1 MVDLDLTAGVLDIQI
16 DVVLIRLGNDVAQ
29 QIEVHLVV
37 KGIVAALIIIF
48 VVQSGFV
55 LDDDTPEIEM
65 G

>member
-1 MVDLDLTAGVLDIQI
+1 MVDLDLTARVLDIQI

-37 KGIVAALIIIF
+37 KGIVAPLVVVIMVKPCLI
-48 VVQSGFV
+48 
-55 LDDDTPEIEM
+55 LDDKTPEIEM